1 MHPTYYYLD
10 ENEIEQYNANLLPVN
25 FINVT
30 LINARIN
37 SNYIIHTENF
47 TIVTSSLAELQEADR
62 LHGICIVQLAAEE
75 RERER
80 ERERENTQNGLHLM
94 TLIGDDATTHTAS
107 SEHNRYYIIP
117 CRLPS
122 YQDLMFLP
130 QLSAVLWAGF
140 NEILQV
146 NNFLDADF

>member
-1 MHPTYYYLD
+1 MHQTYYRYYLD

-47 TIVTSSLAELQEADR
+47 TIVTSSLAELQEADS

-80 ERERENTQNGLHLM
+80 ERETQNALHLM

-107 SEHNRYYIIP
+107 SKHNRYYIIP

-146 NNFLDADF
+146 NNFLYADF